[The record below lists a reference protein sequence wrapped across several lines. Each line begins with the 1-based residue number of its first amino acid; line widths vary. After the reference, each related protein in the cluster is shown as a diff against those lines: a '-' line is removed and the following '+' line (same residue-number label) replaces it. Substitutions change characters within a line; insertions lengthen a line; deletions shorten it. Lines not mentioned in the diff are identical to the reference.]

1 VKTSSGV
8 SLIKVGIAVLS
19 VLVLLGVMSA
29 AGLYYAAHRLV
40 KNVESVTGEGS
51 VGSAMRSVA
60 NAAGSASHEHGR
72 KEKRDGC
79 ILMSKE
85 EAAEIL
91 GVEIIKTD
99 SQPDANHSGEHC
111 DYFAN
116 PRPVE
121 EDAEKTKQS
130 LNALQATK
138 DGPPSDKA
146 IADMVKNYSR
156 TMINAEGGHPYFT
169 FTVDRDAGAAA
180 LAGFKLGNALGSAA
194 TTGKNSSEDLAGLGD
209 DASLGIGESMLCV
222 RKGDAVIILELTQVT
237 DGKAKGIAMARK
249 ILSRL

>member
-1 VKTSSGV
+1 
-8 SLIKVGIAVLS
+8 
-19 VLVLLGVMSA
+19 MSA

-60 NAAGSASHEHGR
+60 NAAGSASREHGR
-72 KEKRDGC
+72 KEKLDGC
-79 ILMSKE
+79 LLMMKE

-91 GVEIIKTD
+91 GVEIIKTN
-99 SQPDANHSGEHC
+99 SQPTPNHDGEHC
-111 DYFAN
+111 DYFAK
-116 PRPVE
+116 PRSVE
-121 EDAEKTKQS
+121 EDAEKTKES
-130 LNALQATK
+130 LKALQATK

-156 TMINAEGGHPYFT
+156 TMINAEGGEPYFT
-169 FTVDRDAGAAA
+169 FTVDRDAGPAG
-180 LAGFKLGNALGSAA
+180 LAGFKMGNALGSAV
-194 TTGKNSSEDLAGLGD
+194 TGTSSSGELAGLGD

-222 RKGDAVIILELTQVT
+222 RKGDVVIILELSQIT
-237 DGKAKGIAMARK
+237 DGKAKGIAMAKK